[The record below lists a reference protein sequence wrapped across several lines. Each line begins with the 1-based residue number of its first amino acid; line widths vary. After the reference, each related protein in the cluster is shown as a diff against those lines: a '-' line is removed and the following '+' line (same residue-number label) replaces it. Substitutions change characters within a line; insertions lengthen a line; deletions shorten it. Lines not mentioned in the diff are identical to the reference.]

1 MRVRHRVDADN
12 QRRASV
18 PLSLLPV
25 SMPLHRLPAA
35 VYGPFGGAQMT
46 VKQAKADAADA
57 PAPAPTPE
65 ADAKKQEKQ
74 QEDKEKEAAAAPQ
87 PAAESPAG
95 GSAGACTLQLAA
107 GAAPQAFAGC
117 RRIVLGQTQMHL
129 LWSSAP
135 VAGNPA
141 VRAASG
147 WGAACSWFPGR
158 GSRRMRMCC
167 LMAQCGWHNAYESW
181 IPLLNAQPHHLH
193 TF

>member
-1 MRVRHRVDADN
+1 
-12 QRRASV
+12 
-18 PLSLLPV
+18 
-25 SMPLHRLPAA
+25 MPLHRPPAA

-57 PAPAPTPE
+57 PARTPAPEAESE
-65 ADAKKQEKQ
+65 ADAKKQEDK
-74 QEDKEKEAAAAPQ
+74 DKEKEAAAAPQ
-87 PAAESPAG
+87 PAAEQPTG

-141 VRAASG
+141 VRAACG
-147 WGAACSWFPGR
+147 WGAACSWFPDHAWQR
-158 GSRRMRMCC
+158 ANVCLLAQRR
-167 LMAQCGWHNAYESW
+167 
-181 IPLLNAQPHHLH
+181 
-193 TF
+193 